1 MSNPAKY
8 PFRARSVILMF
19 LSLMTYQMLSAQP
32 ITGTVIDAE
41 TRNPLAYVHIGI
53 PGKGIGTIS
62 DEKGQFNL
70 QLNNDHHADTL
81 TFSMIGYRSLQ
92 LPITDLLNGNTKIEM
107 EPSITQLKEVV
118 VQSEKISEQLRFGR
132 TRPTKTTTGASGID
146 NYGNGQEIG
155 TTIKNDGGKYVI
167 DAISF
172 HHRWNTVDSILY
184 RINIYTLKDELP
196 DTSILQNE
204 LFIKA
209 YKRDKWATK
218 QVKEE
223 VIVFDQDIF
232 VSFELVRRWN
242 NKGDNLLF
250 YSHGEGHSE
259 LKNYIRPTS
268 QAEWTTDFAFPLTL
282 YLTVGK
288 LE

>member
-1 MSNPAKY
+1 MSNPTKY
-8 PFRARSVILMF
+8 QCMARSVILTF

-41 TRNPLAYVHIGI
+41 TREPMAYVHIGI
-53 PGKGIGTIS
+53 RGNEIGTIS

-70 QLNNDHHADTL
+70 QLNKGYQADTL
-81 TFSMIGYRSLQ
+81 TFSMIGYRNLQ
-92 LPITDLLNGNTKIEM
+92 LPIVDLLNRHTKIKM
-107 EPSITQLKEVV
+107 KPSITELKEVV
-118 VQSEKISEQLRFGR
+118 IHSKKNQEQLRFGR
-132 TRPTKTTTGASGID
+132 TRPTKTTTGASGIN
-146 NYGNGQEIG
+146 NYGIGQEIG
-155 TTIKNDGGKYVI
+155 TTIKNDGGNYMI

-184 RINIYTLKDELP
+184 RINIYTLRDELP
-196 DTSILQNE
+196 YTSILQNE
-204 LFIKA
+204 LFVMA
-209 YKRDKWATK
+209 YKRDKWVTK

-232 VSFELVRRWN
+232 VSIELVRRWN

-250 YSHGEGHSE
+250 YSHGEDHSE

-268 QAEWTTDFAFPLTL
+268 QAEWTTDFAFPLAL